1 MVLSCD
7 VTLNEDTLKDIIWAA
22 NKDEII
28 SLIEVI
34 EEKYAISLT
43 STKQSILS
51 SSESTLPTF
60 TSDFY

>member
-7 VTLNEDTLKDIIWAA
+7 VTLNEDTLQDIVWAA

-28 SLIEVI
+28 SLIEAI

>member
-7 VTLNEDTLKDIIWAA
+7 VTLNEDTLQDIVWAA
-22 NKDEII
+22 DKDEII
-28 SLIEVI
+28 SLIEAI

-43 STKQSILS
+43 SMKQSILS

>member
-7 VTLNEDTLKDIIWAA
+7 VTLNEDTLQDIVWAA

-28 SLIEVI
+28 SLIEAI
-34 EEKYAISLT
+34 EEKFAISLT

>member
-22 NKDEII
+22 NKDEIL
-28 SLIEVI
+28 SLIEAI

>member
-28 SLIEVI
+28 SLIEAI
-34 EEKYAISLT
+34 EEKFAISLT

>member
-28 SLIEVI
+28 SLIEAI